1 MGSEIWLVLVA
12 VVAVGG
18 LLAWLQL
25 RRPPPP
31 REGGLERMRE
41 STEALLQ
48 AQRELAGRVSQL
60 SEQSTA
66 ERSELTRTLNERLD
80 GVTKRLGDGLEK
92 SATRTART
100 LGQLTKHLE
109 VIDQAQRNITELAGQ
124 VVGLQDILDNKQAR
138 GAFGEVQLN
147 DLVSGILPPNAYA
160 FQYTLS
166 NDKRVDCLV
175 RLPNPPGPIAI
186 DSKFPL
192 ESYHALRAAGDE
204 AETLRAR
211 REFRAAIGKHIADIR
226 ERYIVP
232 GETAE
237 SALMF
242 LPAEAVY
249 AELHANFPETVE
261 LSYRQRVW
269 IVSPTTLM
277 ATLNTVRAVLKDARM
292 REQAGLIQTEVLK
305 LMDDVGRLDKRV
317 DNLRRHFEQ
326 AEKDV
331 REITTSSGRINL
343 RVSRIEEV
351 QLEDPV
357 DEIPPSPPEEASGP
371 S

>member
-1 MGSEIWLVLVA
+1 MDVGIWLILVA
-12 VVAVGG
+12 VVAVGAV
-18 LLAWLQL
+18 LAWLQL
-25 RRPPPP
+25 RRPPPARGP
-31 REGGLERMRE
+31 ELDRVRE

-60 SEQSTA
+60 AEQSTS
-66 ERSELTRTLNERLD
+66 ERSELTRAINERLD
-80 GVTKRLGDGLEK
+80 GVTKRLGDGLEQ

-109 VIDQAQRNITELAGQ
+109 VIDQAQRNITDLAGQ

-147 DLVSGILPPNAYA
+147 DLVSAILPPSARA
-160 FQYTLS
+160 FQHTLS
-166 NDKRVDCLV
+166 NGQRADCLI
-175 RLPNPPGPIAI
+175 RLPHPPGPIAI

-192 ESYHALRAAGDE
+192 ERYHALRAAGDE
-204 AETLRAR
+204 AEKIRAQ
-211 REFRAAIGKHIADIR
+211 REFRAAIGKHIADIAT
-226 ERYIVP
+226 RYIVP

-277 ATLNTVRAVLKDARM
+277 APLNTVRAVLKDARM

-305 LMDDVGRLDKRV
+305 LMEDVGRLDKRV
-317 DNLRRHFEQ
+317 DSLRRHFEQ

-343 RVSRIEEV
+343 RANRIEEV

-357 DEIPPSPPEEASGP
+357 DAIPPPPEGRGEP